1 VGQAGSGAPVPRVE
15 ALAGQ
20 AGNEPLRLHGA
31 NPRAPIEAARPRGTR
46 NQAVCSRRPTD
57 GAKAAPMGNVQR
69 VKDEI
74 EINEA
79 VDS

>member
-1 VGQAGSGAPVPRVE
+1 
-15 ALAGQ
+15 
-20 AGNEPLRLHGA
+20 
-31 NPRAPIEAARPRGTR
+31 
-46 NQAVCSRRPTD
+46 VCSRRPTD

-79 VDS
+79 VDSSRST